1 MMQMLELS
9 VKDFK
14 AAIIKMLQWAMM
26 NTLKLKIRK
35 SQQNNIRYKESNGK
49 FTSENTVG
57 KIKN

>member
-35 SQQNNIRYKESNGK
+35 SQQNNIRYKESNGN
-49 FTSENTVG
+49 FTSENTIG

>member
-1 MMQMLELS
+1 MLELS

-35 SQQNNIRYKESNGK
+35 SQQNNIRYKESNGN
-49 FTSENTVG
+49 FTSENTIG

>member
-1 MMQMLELS
+1 MLELS

-35 SQQNNIRYKESNGK
+35 SQQNNIRYKESNGN

>member
-35 SQQNNIRYKESNGK
+35 SQQNNIRYKESNGN